1 MYEKTRYLTAG
12 DSALVMEFG
21 NEISETVNAK
31 VRAMAYILEK
41 ESPEGIRE
49 SMPTYRSLMVH
60 YDPVCYSFQA
70 MTEKLMKLE
79 NKLKDITLPPPMV
92 TEIPTLYGGEYG
104 PDLLDVAAHTEL
116 TPEEVI
122 ALHAEP
128 EYLIYMLGFTPGFPY
143 LGGMNHRIAAP
154 RLEQPRTKIR
164 GGSVGIAGLQ
174 TGIYS
179 VDSPGGWRLIGW
191 TPVKLYDLSS
201 KQIFLLKAGSYVR
214 FKPITQTEYAAMKGS
229 IDDGNYQCIT
239 YPRQQGGE
247 DYDHS

>member
-21 NEISETVNAK
+21 NEISEAVNEK
-31 VRAMAYILEK
+31 VRAMSYILEQEK
-41 ESPEGIRE
+41 PEGLRE
-49 SMPTYRSLMVH
+49 NMPTYRSLMVH
-60 YDPVCYSFQA
+60 YDPMNQSFQA
-70 MTEKLMKLE
+70 MTQQLQNLEEKL
-79 NKLKDITLPPPMV
+79 NDITLPPPMV

-104 PDLLDVAAHTEL
+104 PDLPDVAAHAGL
-116 TPEEVI
+116 SPEEVI
-122 ALHAEP
+122 DLHIEP

-143 LGGMNHRIAAP
+143 LGGMNPQIAAP

-164 GGSVGIAGLQ
+164 GGSVGIAGPQ

-201 KQIFLLKAGSYVR
+201 EQIFLLKAGNYVR
-214 FKPITQTEYAAMKGS
+214 FKPITEADYQSMKKSLEDGS
-229 IDDGNYQCIT
+229 YQCVS
-239 YPRQQGGE
+239 YPRQERGAQ
-247 DYDHS
+247 S